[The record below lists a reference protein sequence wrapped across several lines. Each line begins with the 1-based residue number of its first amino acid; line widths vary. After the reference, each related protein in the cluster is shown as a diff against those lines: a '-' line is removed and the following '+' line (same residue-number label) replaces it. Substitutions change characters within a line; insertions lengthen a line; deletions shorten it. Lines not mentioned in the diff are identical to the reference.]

1 MRITSQLK
9 KYHLKAFLGC
19 ALAAFFPA
27 FNPLS
32 IGATTLTLG
41 TEYASSYR
49 IAEPTY
55 TPEPEISPELHEQCF
70 KSSCIAKFDIKKDG
84 KTSVALLTSSGSPEV
99 DDIALNTLRR
109 WKFKP
114 ATLDGQAVD
123 SARKIKVEFEVE

>member
-1 MRITSQLK
+1 MNVLLK
-9 KYHLKAFLGC
+9 KLSLRSLTRYVLI
-19 ALAAFFPA
+19 ALLPA
-27 FNPLS
+27 ISTCPA
-32 IGATTLTLG
+32 GATTLTLG

-70 KSSCIAKFDIKKDG
+70 KAGCVAKFVIKKDG
-84 KTSVALLTSSGSPEV
+84 KTSVILFTSSGSQEV

-114 ATLDGQAVD
+114 ATLDGQPVD
-123 SARKIKVEFEVE
+123 SVRKIKVEFEIE